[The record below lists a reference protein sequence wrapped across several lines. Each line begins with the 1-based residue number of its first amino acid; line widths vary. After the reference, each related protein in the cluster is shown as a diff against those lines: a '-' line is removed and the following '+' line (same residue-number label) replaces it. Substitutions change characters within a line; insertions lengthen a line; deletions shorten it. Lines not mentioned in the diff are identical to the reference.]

1 LGFAAL
7 DGCLAACAAS
17 GDSRL
22 ARLNPRRLSMLD
34 SRFPTH
40 SLAHALPRGAQPL
53 PHERLDAFRI
63 AVELVE
69 LAAAVKP
76 QRGAAGAVD
85 QLRRAATS
93 VALNISE
100 ACGRDGA
107 DRRRFFAMA
116 RGSALES
123 AAALRVLLALRAVS
137 ADVHRHGRTLCER
150 LYAMLTKLAGFG
162 R

>member
-1 LGFAAL
+1 MV
-7 DGCLAACAAS
+7 
-17 GDSRL
+17 DSRL
-22 ARLNPRRLSMLD
+22 TPS
-34 SRFPTH
+34 P
-40 SLAHALPRGAQPL
+40 LAHALPLGAKPL
-53 PHERLDAFRI
+53 PHEKLDVFRV

-69 LAAAVKP
+69 ISAAIKTI
-76 QRGAAGAVD
+76 RGTAAAVD

-123 AAALRVLLALRAVS
+123 AAALRVLLALRGIPPAT
-137 ADVHRHGRTLCER
+137 HLRGRNLCER

-162 R
+162 G